1 MNGARNTIPPEWS
14 KCNMAPVRKHV
25 INIYDNIHA
34 TLYPQAL
41 YLARGGVVVTS
52 RESTS
57 CSSLHAE
64 ENCRTDYSETAGNA
78 FCQVLLLPN
87 AGEVK
92 TENYYKTRGGLYTTW
107 FKTVKPEIHEN
118 YT

>member
-41 YLARGGVVVTS
+41 CLARGGVVVTS
-52 RESTS
+52 RESVS

-64 ENCRTDYSETAGNA
+64 GNCRTDYFETAGNA
-78 FCQVLLLPN
+78 CCLVLLLPN
-87 AGEVK
+87 AREVK
-92 TENYYKTRGGLYTTW
+92 TENYYKTRGGLYTT
-107 FKTVKPEIHEN
+107 
-118 YT
+118 